1 MPVEKNFHL
10 KVIFSKQ
17 TKNAKGDYMIREKIA
32 ILAKKAENR
41 ISSFKINQ
49 KVCTVLAVAITLAS
63 VGISTNKLADS
74 TTSVLALADNST
86 GLTEVVVI
94 PTTTAPSVLDT
105 DYKSNSFF
113 RVSFVKHGGAKQT
126 VTVRECTLKKAL
138 DAAHIIIGTS
148 DVINYSLSDN
158 IFDGMEVVIDEVKYK
173 NETVTEKIT
182 LDEFKAAYPNESAEN
197 LDVNGKVRVDK
208 TVKVKYVN
216 GQKTEEQV
224 MSISYKS
231 VDVKEPTTAK
241 ATTVTTT
248 TEKKTTTTKTT
259 TTTTKKV
266 TTTTEK
272 TTKKAKTKKKSSKGY
287 KNYSDLKTVSELKP
301 SKDFKLDKNG
311 IPVKYKKKITGTA
324 SAYSCGT
331 HTATGKRVKP
341 GYIAVNP
348 RQIPYG
354 TKLFIRSSDGSY
366 VYGYASAE
374 DTGGFVKW
382 GNTVADL
389 FFWSES
395 ACNQF
400 GRRGI
405 EIYVLD

>member
-1 MPVEKNFHL
+1 
-10 KVIFSKQ
+10 
-17 TKNAKGDYMIREKIA
+17 MIREKIA

-41 ISSFKINQ
+41 ISSLKINQ

-63 VGISTNKLADS
+63 IGISTNKLADS

-94 PTTTAPSVLDT
+94 PTTTAQSVLDT
-105 DYKSNSFF
+105 DYKSNSLFK
-113 RVSFVKHGGAKQT
+113 VSFVKHGGAKQT

-148 DVINYSLSDN
+148 DVMNYSLSDN

-173 NETVTEKIT
+173 NETVSEKIT
-182 LDEFKAAYPNESAEN
+182 LDEFKSAYPNESADS

-208 TVKVKYVN
+208 TVRVKYVN
-216 GQKTEEQV
+216 GQKAEEQI

-248 TEKKTTTTKTT
+248 TEKKTTTTTR
-259 TTTTKKV
+259 KV

-272 TTKKAKTKKKSSKGY
+272 TTKKTKTKKKSSKKGY
-287 KNYSDLKTVSELKP
+287 KSYSDLKTVSELKP

-311 IPVKYKKKITGTA
+311 IPVNYKKKITGTA

-395 ACNQF
+395 TCNQF
-400 GRRGI
+400 GRRGV